1 MKQFRLIMGLALLFG
16 LGACE
21 QFPPEY
27 FTPPFTQG
35 FTTSLVSTGPGFGN
49 VTQHDWAVQVVNP
62 EGEKVGI
69 PPVMDGVR
77 AASAI
82 DRYQKGQVF
91 KPEAIETTTGI
102 IGGGS
107 GGGGN

>member
-1 MKQFRLIMGLALLFG
+1 MKHMQVILGLALLLG

-21 QFPPEY
+21 QFTEER

-49 VTQHDWAVQVVNP
+49 AMQHDWAVQVVNP
-62 EGEKVGI
+62 EGEKAGI
-69 PPVMDGVR
+69 PPVMDGHR

-82 DRYQKGQVF
+82 DRYEKGKVF
-91 KPEAIETTTGI
+91 KPAAVVTTTGAAK
-102 IGGGS
+102 
-107 GGGGN
+107 

>member
-1 MKQFRLIMGLALLFG
+1 MKQFRLILGLVLLLG

-21 QFPPEY
+21 Q
-27 FTPPFTQG
+27 FTQG

-49 VTQHDWAVQVVNP
+49 TMQHNWAVQVVNP

-69 PPVMDGVR
+69 PPVMDGHR

-82 DRYQKGQVF
+82 DRYEKGKVF
-91 KPEAIETTTGI
+91 KPEAIETMTGVVK
-102 IGGGS
+102 
-107 GGGGN
+107 

>member
-1 MKQFRLIMGLALLFG
+1 MKQFRLILGLVLLLG

-21 QFPPEY
+21 QFTQER

-49 VTQHDWAVQVVNP
+49 AMGHNWAVQVVDP
-62 EGEKVGI
+62 EGAPVGI
-69 PPVMDGVR
+69 PPVMDGHR

-82 DRYQKGQVF
+82 DRYEKGKVF
-91 KPEAIETTTGI
+91 KPTVIETTTGI
-102 IGGGS
+102 VK
-107 GGGGN
+107 

>member
-1 MKQFRLIMGLALLFG
+1 MKHMQVVLGLALLLG

-21 QFPPEY
+21 QFTQER

-49 VTQHDWAVQVVNP
+49 ATQHNAAVQIVNP
-62 EGEKVGI
+62 EGEKVGV
-69 PPVMDGVR
+69 PPVMDGHR

-82 DRYQKGQVF
+82 DRYEKGDVI
-91 KPEAIETTTGI
+91 KPEAIETTSGI
-102 IGGGS
+102 VGGC
-107 GGGGN
+107 GGN